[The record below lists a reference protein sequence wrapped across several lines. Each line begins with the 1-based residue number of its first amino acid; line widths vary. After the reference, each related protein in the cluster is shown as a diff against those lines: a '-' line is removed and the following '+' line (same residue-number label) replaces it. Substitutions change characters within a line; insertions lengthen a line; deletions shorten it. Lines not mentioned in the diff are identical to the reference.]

1 MFTVLLRYVKGIIKY
16 DYLSTVL
23 QIRENLLILQ
33 QMTSVFEMLKRRPR

>member
-1 MFTVLLRYVKGIIKY
+1 MFTVLLRYVKGIINY

-33 QMTSVFEMLKRRPR
+33 QMTSVFEMLKRRQR